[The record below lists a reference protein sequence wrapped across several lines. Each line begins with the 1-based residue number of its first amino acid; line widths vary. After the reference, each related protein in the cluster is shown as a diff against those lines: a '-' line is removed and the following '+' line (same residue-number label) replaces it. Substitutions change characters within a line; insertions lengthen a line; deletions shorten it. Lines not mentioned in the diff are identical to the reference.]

1 MIFGRVALEMAR
13 ETIQDL
19 RRRLDD
25 ATADNRLLQQQLLQR
40 PLATNGFTPE
50 TPSFDVMADFTVPSI
65 VMDEIELVSSSL
77 AMTRHLEKWA
87 LGQLRQGVEQA
98 TVIERIREGDTV
110 TPPAEDDE

>member
-40 PLATNGFTPE
+40 PPTNGFTPE

-87 LGQLRQGVEQA
+87 LGQLRKGVEQS
-98 TVIERIREGDTV
+98 TVIEQIREGDTV
-110 TPPAEDDE
+110 TAPAEDDE